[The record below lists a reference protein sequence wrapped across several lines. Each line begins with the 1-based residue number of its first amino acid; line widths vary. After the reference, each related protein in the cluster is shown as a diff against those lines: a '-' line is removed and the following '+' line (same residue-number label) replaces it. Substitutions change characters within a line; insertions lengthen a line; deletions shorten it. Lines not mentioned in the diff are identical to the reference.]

1 MYVSSAH
8 SIACAPS
15 GVSSVTWKCAIVD
28 RRATAAED
36 RRAPAKDA
44 TGAAVTDI
52 FVTADIVSVCY
63 CVE

>member
-1 MYVSSAH
+1 MTLM
-8 SIACAPS
+8 CAS
-15 GVSSVTWKCAIVD
+15 GD